1 MNRELVTE
9 LSQGVK
15 PATGLQS
22 KMKTGDMKRKI
33 LIFTDLDGS
42 LLDHDG
48 YSFEG
53 ARPAL
58 ARIREADI
66 PLVLT
71 TSKTRVEIEALQA
84 ELGIRG
90 PFIAENGAAIF
101 FPTVYRNFLIENA
114 VVFPPY
120 LVVVLGRP
128 YDEIRRSLGFLK
140 RRFPVQGFGDLSTED
155 VARLTGLP
163 AEKARWARQ
172 REYTEPFVLE
182 DPGRLGEIE
191 ELAKREGLKVTA
203 GGRFHH
209 LMSAGQDKGLAVAK
223 LREIFSAHCPGG
235 IVSVALGNSPNDLP
249 MLESVDIPILIPQSG
264 GQYPEVRL
272 PRLRKA
278 RNPGSR
284 GWNES
289 VERVLDELQ
298 KNTG

>member
-1 MNRELVTE
+1 
-9 LSQGVK
+9 
-15 PATGLQS
+15 
-22 KMKTGDMKRKI
+22 MKQKI

-42 LLDHDG
+42 LLDHDS

-53 ARPAL
+53 ALPAL

-101 FPTVYRNFLIENA
+101 FPTFYRNFVIENA
-114 VVFPPY
+114 SLLPPY
-120 LVVVLGRP
+120 LVIVLGRP
-128 YDEIRRSLGFLK
+128 YGEIRRFLNVLK
-140 RRFPVQGFGDLSTED
+140 LRFPVQGFGDLSTED

-163 AEKARWARQ
+163 AEKARRARQ
-172 REYTEPFVLE
+172 REFTEPFVLE
-182 DPGRLGEIE
+182 DPGHLGEIE
-191 ELAKREGLKVTA
+191 EFAGREGLKVTA

-209 LMSAGQDKGLAVAK
+209 LISADQDKGLAVA
-223 LREIFSAHCPGG
+223 LVREIFRANCPEGV
-235 IVSVALGNSPNDLP
+235 VSVALGDSPNDLP
-249 MLESVDIPILIPQSG
+249 MLGRVDIPILIPQSG
-264 GQYPEVRL
+264 GRYLEVRL

-278 RNPGSR
+278 GNPGSR

-298 KNTG
+298 GNTG